1 MILLD
6 VAIFIILLAASA
18 FFSGS
23 EAAFFSLKVPA
34 LHKSD
39 ENERI
44 LKLLERPRRLLITLL
59 TGNTIINTTMAFL
72 AALITADIAHRSG
85 ANLAVLVGVETV
97 VVTLVILL
105 VSEITPKILALRHSE
120 EYARRASMSI
130 KIFSFVLYPVA
141 ALLYNITHF
150 FTRWIPWKKE
160 GLFDSPAELQAL
172 ADLGA
177 DRGMLKDQERQ
188 MIKSVFD
195 YGETAVREIMVP
207 RIDVV
212 GMDITTPVD
221 RAVEIV
227 RTSPFSKFPVYEGDI
242 DSIEGILYAK
252 DLLPYLNGSDGKSE
266 ILSLCRKPLFVP
278 ESKQIDDLLRD
289 FQKGKETI
297 AIVVDEFGGT
307 SGLVTLEDI
316 VEEVVGEIRDE
327 FDREA
332 PLVVPTGKHRWLVN
346 AKISIN
352 DLQASIP
359 IHFPE
364 EREYDTLG
372 GFLLEHFG
380 DIPAAGNN
388 VDISDY
394 RFEVENVSENRIIN
408 VVITKTLKAS

>member
-6 VAIFIILLAASA
+6 IAIFIVLLAVSA

-23 EAAFFSLKVPA
+23 EAAFFSLKYSTLQRSGESEP
-34 LHKSD
+34 
-39 ENERI
+39 I
-44 LKLLERPRRLLITLL
+44 LRLLERPRRLLVTIL
-59 TGNTIINTTMAFL
+59 TGNTIVNTAMAFL
-72 AALITADIAHRSG
+72 AALITADIAVRAG
-85 ANLAVLVGVETV
+85 ANLPMLLAVETV

-120 EYARRASMSI
+120 DYARRASLAI
-130 KIFSFVLYPVA
+130 KIVSFILYPLA
-141 ALLYNITHF
+141 ALLYNLTHF

-160 GLFDSPAELQAL
+160 SLFDSPAELQAL

-177 DRGMLKDQERQ
+177 DRGTLKDQERR

-212 GMDITTPVD
+212 GMDHTTSVSE
-221 RAVEIV
+221 AINIV
-227 RTSPFSKFPVYEGDI
+227 RSSHFSKFPVYKGDI

-252 DLLPYLNGSDGKSE
+252 DLLPHLNGSDDATE
-266 ILSLCRKPLFVP
+266 ILSLCRKPQFVP

-332 PLVVPTGKHRWLVN
+332 PLVVPSGEHRWLVN
-346 AKISIN
+346 AKIPIN

-359 IHFPE
+359 IVFPE

-372 GFLLEHFG
+372 GFLLAHFG
-380 DIPAAGNN
+380 DIPSPGDA
-388 VDISDY
+388 VDVFDY
-394 RFEVENVSENRIIN
+394 RFEVETISENRIIN
-408 VVITKTLKAS
+408 VVITKG

>member
-1 MILLD
+1 MILLEI
-6 VAIFIILLAASA
+6 AIFIVLLGGSA

-23 EAAFFSLKVPA
+23 EAAFFSLRNSTLPMTG
-34 LHKSD
+34 

-44 LKLLERPRRLLITLL
+44 IRLLERPRRLLITIL
-59 TGNTIINTTMAFL
+59 TGNTLINTSMAFM
-72 AALITADIAHRSG
+72 AALITADVARTAG
-85 ANLAVLVGVETV
+85 ASLPILLAVETV
-97 VVTLVILL
+97 VVTLIILL
-105 VSEITPKILALRHSE
+105 VSEITPKVLAIRHSE
-120 EYARRASMSI
+120 QFARRLSLPI
-130 KIFSFVLYPVA
+130 KIVSFVLYPLA

-150 FTRWIPWKKE
+150 LTRWIPWKKE
-160 GLFDSPAELQAL
+160 ALFDSPGELQAL

-177 DRGMLKDQERQ
+177 DRGSLKHQERE

-212 GMDITTPVD
+212 GMDQTTPVNK
-221 RAVEIV
+221 AIEII
-227 RTSPFSKFPVYEGDI
+227 RTSGFSKFPVYKGDI

-252 DLLPYLNGSDGKSE
+252 DLLPYLNGSEVSTE

-332 PLVVPTGKHRWLVN
+332 PLVVSRGKDRWLVN

-359 IHFPE
+359 VIFPQD
-364 EREYDTLG
+364 REYDTLG

-380 DIPAAGNN
+380 DIPSAGDS
-388 VDISDY
+388 VVFSYY
-394 RFEVENVSENRIIN
+394 RLEVRTVSENRIIN
-408 VVITKTLKAS
+408 VLVTKG